1 MTAAREY
8 HQAVLDCLNLAE
20 AARDTV
26 TQDALIQ
33 MAERW
38 AQLADRSEE
47 ESCHPVHSS
56 ETAKK

>member
-1 MTAAREY
+1 MNAAKEY
-8 HQAVLDCLNLAE
+8 HQAALDCLNLAE

-26 TQDALIQ
+26 IQDTLIR

-47 ESCHPVHSS
+47 HS